1 MLMAVKNNQ
10 GEKVQLKGV
19 VRRILVLKLKKANE
33 TLMELMNVVMEIM
46 SLEKIVKN
54 PVPMKI
60 MMVVKNNQ
68 VKLVQLRGVV
78 RWMVGMKQK
87 MIMS

>member
-1 MLMAVKNNQ
+1 MLMAVKNDQ
-10 GEKVQLKGV
+10 GKKVQLGGV
-19 VRRILVLKLKKANE
+19 MRRNLVLKLKKAKE

-46 SLEKIVKN
+46 LLEKIVKN

-68 VKLVQLRGVV
+68 GKVVELRGVV
-78 RWMVGMKQK
+78 RRMVVMKK
-87 MIMS
+87 KRL